1 MEELPQYPSPE
12 HYEHRR
18 TQRTGSVI
26 TELAEQQQTEQ
37 QLPFGEQHG

>member
-18 TQRTGSVI
+18 TQRTGSVV
-26 TELAEQQQTEQ
+26 TELAKQQQQQTEQ
-37 QLPFGEQHG
+37 QLPFGE